1 MSINRKL
8 FHDNPT
14 MTVDNYFVA
23 DAVIDWGGNK
33 CLEIIGTNAR
43 NSLPKDIKTFYPHKE
58 NTNTT
63 MKHSKAEILF
73 YTIVAVKNDST
84 GFQCVHVYFQ
94 STPSYNVEYVNDLNE
109 CTNFVEIHN
118 KGSDKNKFQW
128 MIEINHSQRIY
139 LATYFCIDVL
149 DGRIQNAHIFSRV
162 WKYWHSP
169 MNHFLLSQL
178 LPHTISN

>member
-1 MSINRKL
+1 MFSGSMSINRKL

-23 DAVIDWGGNK
+23 DAVVDWGGNK

-43 NSLPKDIKTFYPHKE
+43 NSPPKDIKTFYPHKE

-109 CTNFVEIHN
+109 CTNFVELRQE
-118 KGSDKNKFQW
+118 KATDCCW
-128 MIEINHSQRIY
+128 EIMFEVNE
-139 LATYFCIDVL
+139 
-149 DGRIQNAHIFSRV
+149 QNLH
-162 WKYWHSP
+162 
-169 MNHFLLSQL
+169 
-178 LPHTISN
+178 